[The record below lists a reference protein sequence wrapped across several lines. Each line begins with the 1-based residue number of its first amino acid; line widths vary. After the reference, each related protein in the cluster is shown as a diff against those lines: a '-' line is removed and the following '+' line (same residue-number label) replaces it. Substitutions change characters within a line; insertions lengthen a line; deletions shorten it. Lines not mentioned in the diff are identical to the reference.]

1 LAYHGNELAYQLFGR
16 EDLELRAVADFY
28 WREIVELN
36 RLKDVSEAILEVIHQ
51 WINRAKQLNE
61 NYAIE
66 KLEKAL
72 KKL

>member
-1 LAYHGNELAYQLFGR
+1 
-16 EDLELRAVADFY
+16 
-28 WREIVELN
+28 VELN